1 MEIRSKRYGEH
12 NFLILNTAFTYSE
25 RDNQDAYQL
34 SSTVGILDY
43 YKIIRHNTK
52 ESEGEVP
59 ISKIE
64 GSTIQ
69 FKLLTDSM
77 DLRASI
83 NKERPSYRPGF
94 GFTPRK
100 RLDVERIS
108 IRPHRVQMIH
118 TRNRSSPV
126 FICPESNDKKYSRFP
141 SSHIKQFCC
150 SMDELLPRYLLDT
163 LYNRV

>member
-1 MEIRSKRYGEH
+1 MRQLILCFVVEIRSKRYGEH

-77 DLRASI
+77 DLRAS
-83 NKERPSYRPGF
+83 
-94 GFTPRK
+94 TRK
-100 RLDVERIS
+100 G
-108 IRPHRVQMIH
+108 RVIG
-118 TRNRSSPV
+118 RALA
-126 FICPESNDKKYSRFP
+126 
-141 SSHIKQFCC
+141 
-150 SMDELLPRYLLDT
+150 LLLV
-163 LYNRV
+163 NV